1 MQALLGEEFVSVLLI
16 FMATFK
22 PVPGVEQ
29 VLIKCLLNEWMQ
41 LISV

>member
-1 MQALLGEEFVSVLLI
+1 MQALLGEEFVSVLI
-16 FMATFK
+16 FIATFK
-22 PVPGVEQ
+22 PVPGMEQ